1 MSIESHNLLR
11 YIKDKIDELRKEQ
24 GVYLAGGGAKDFAE
38 YRDVCG
44 AIRGLAIARRE
55 VADLAKHVQDI
66 EEN

>member
-1 MSIESHNLLR
+1 MTKTVFEVLDA
-11 YIKDKIDELRKEQ
+11 KFKEQ
-24 GVYLAGGGAKDFAE
+24 QQVQENHLISGGVKDFAE

>member
-38 YRDVCG
+38 YRHVCG
-44 AIRGLAIARRE
+44 VIRGLTHAETILQ
-55 VADLAKHVQDI
+55 DLVQRLETLD
-66 EEN
+66 E

>member
-38 YRDVCG
+38 YRHICG
-44 AIRGLAIARRE
+44 VIRGLTHAETILQ
-55 VADLAKHVQDI
+55 DLVQRL
-66 EEN
+66 ENIDD